1 MIAHRLDTIKTA
13 ENILHLQDSKTVV
26 SAEKG
31 SEKYKEIMDE
41 IQSRN
46 YAHQIDKENQGE
58 ENNEEQEQGNPLTDR
73 SPEKEK
79 IDYELAKID
88 VDQIIV

>member
-41 IQSRN
+41 I
-46 YAHQIDKENQGE
+46 
-58 ENNEEQEQGNPLTDR
+58 
-73 SPEKEK
+73 
-79 IDYELAKID
+79 
-88 VDQIIV
+88 